1 MRKKWMSQIL
11 AGALVISAIAP
22 MTVSASEDAAAS
34 DEPVTISFYTTV
46 PDHDADFEKMCAD
59 FMEEHPNITVNYI
72 AYDSSEKQKCMTLYA
87 SGEAPTVSLMDPI
100 DIQENIANMAAYD
113 PSTETWI
120 DQLEDAYL
128 DCFRSEDGQ
137 LYGVPNSVQAMGI
150 IYNKTTIEKATGEE
164 FDPSTITSSA
174 DRSSVC
180 SRRYHLFKPAGNLYH
195 VRYRRRQGW
204 KHLCIQH
211 ASAVRLLVRERR
223 CYAAV
228 SGRTDGQRCGS
239 RCNSGLLAGT
249 VIR

>member
-72 AYDSSEKQKCMTLYA
+72 AYDSSEKQKWMTLYA

-174 DRSSVC
+174 D
-180 SRRYHLFKPAGNLYH
+180 LEA
-195 VRYRRRQGW
+195 
-204 KHLCIQH
+204 LCEKIQ
-211 ASAVRLLVRERR
+211 ADGKVGSTYAFSMLLPSDFWSENGAVMQQ
-223 CYAAV
+223 Y
-228 SGRTDGQRCGS
+228 
-239 RCNSGLLAGT
+239 LAGQMDRDAAADA
-249 VIR
+249 IQAYWQAQ